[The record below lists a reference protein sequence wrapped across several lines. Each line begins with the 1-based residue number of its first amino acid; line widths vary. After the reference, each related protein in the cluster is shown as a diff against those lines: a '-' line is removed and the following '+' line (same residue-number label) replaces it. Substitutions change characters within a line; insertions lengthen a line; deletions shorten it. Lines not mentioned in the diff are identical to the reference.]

1 MSAKTILLR
10 VGQFALLAFLYLV
23 FFTGGSMLRNV
34 MSTAPLAA
42 APADQQW
49 MMFPALILVS
59 LVDAGLI
66 MLVILRSNWSGW
78 RLMAGVG
85 ISFYGVLTFMSQ
97 IETAYFGPA
106 LGISPDLLPWLFL
119 QSVPIA
125 IIYVPLAVWILGKAR
140 PWNAVSASAA
150 AGNARLQLPVMEWV
164 WKLALIAV
172 VYVALYF
179 SFGFIVA
186 WQNPALRAMYGSG
199 ANQDVFNNFRLVPL
213 QLVRGVLWA
222 LFALPII
229 AMDRGPAWKT
239 SLVVGLWL
247 ALPMNIGHAIPNS
260 IMPDPSVRLSHFI
273 ETSTSNFLFGLVVT
287 GVILWHVARQHRPGS
302 KPAAGGVN

>member
-1 MSAKTILLR
+1 MSAKTLLLR
-10 VGQFALLAFLYLV
+10 VGQFALLAVLYLI
-23 FFTGGSMLRNV
+23 FFIGGSMLRNV
-34 MSTAPLAA
+34 FSTTQLAA

-85 ISFYGVLTFMSQ
+85 ISFYGVMTFMSQ
-97 IETAYFGPA
+97 IESVYFGPA

-119 QSVPIA
+119 QSVPTA
-125 IIYVPLAVWILGKAR
+125 IIYVPLAVLILGKAR

-150 AGNARLQLPVMEWV
+150 AGNARLRLPLTEWI

-172 VYVALYF
+172 VYVVLYF

-186 WQNPALRAMYGSG
+186 WQNPALRSMYGNG
-199 ANQDVFNNFRLVPL
+199 ANQEIFNNFRLIPL
-213 QLVRGVLWA
+213 QLVRGILWV

-247 ALPMNIGHAIPNS
+247 SLPMNIAHAIPNS

-273 ETSTSNFLFGLVVT
+273 ETATSNFVFGLVVT
-287 GVILWHVARQHRPGS
+287 AVILWQVARQHRPGS
-302 KPAAGGVN
+302 KPAAGAL